1 MRDSDTINVGDLV
14 LAIGNP
20 FGVGQTVTSGI
31 ISALARTAIGITDY
45 SFFIQTD
52 ASINPGNSGGALIA
66 MDGTLIGINTAIFS
80 NKGGS
85 GGSVGIGFA
94 VPSNM
99 VRTVVN
105 SAKKG
110 RLIFPWL
117 GATSQTI
124 SSNLA
129 VEFGLEKP
137 TGVVINDIF
146 PDSPADVAGLLIGD
160 VLLSVGGKIITDTDA
175 LRYRIATLP
184 LGETA
189 VAKIRRK
196 GKVLEV
202 GIVLE
207 GPPDFPKPNTL
218 DITGNNPFNGARV
231 ANLSPAFALK
241 ENLNDMG
248 RGVVVLGRRR
258 GSFAE
263 SLGLRREDILVKVN
277 GRSIKTVDDLRKVL
291 RKQRSK
297 WKISIK
303 RGNKILRTEIP
314 G

>member
-1 MRDSDTINVGDLV
+1 
-14 LAIGNP
+14 
-20 FGVGQTVTSGI
+20 
-31 ISALARTAIGITDY
+31 
-45 SFFIQTD
+45 
-52 ASINPGNSGGALIA
+52 
-66 MDGTLIGINTAIFS
+66 
-80 NKGGS
+80 
-85 GGSVGIGFA
+85 
-94 VPSNM
+94 M
-99 VRTVVN
+99 VKTVVN
-105 SAKKG
+105 SAKIG

-117 GATSQTI
+117 GASSQTI

-146 PDSPADVAGLLIGD
+146 PDGPADVAGLLIGD
-160 VLLSVGGKIITDTDA
+160 VLLSVDGKVITDTDA

-184 LGETA
+184 LGEIA
-189 VAKIRRK
+189 IAKIRRR
-196 GKVLEV
+196 GKVIDV

-207 GPPDFPKPNTL
+207 EPPSLPKPNIL
-218 DITGNNPFNGARV
+218 NVIGNNPFNGARV

-248 RGVVVLGRRR
+248 RGVVVLGRQR

-263 SLGLRREDILVKVN
+263 SLGLRRQDILVEVN

-291 RKQRSK
+291 RKPRSK

>member
-1 MRDSDTINVGDLV
+1 
-14 LAIGNP
+14 
-20 FGVGQTVTSGI
+20 
-31 ISALARTAIGITDY
+31 
-45 SFFIQTD
+45 
-52 ASINPGNSGGALIA
+52 
-66 MDGTLIGINTAIFS
+66 
-80 NKGGS
+80 
-85 GGSVGIGFA
+85 
-94 VPSNM
+94 M

-184 LGETA
+184 LGEIA

-207 GPPDFPKPNTL
+207 GPPDFPKPNIL
-218 DITGNNPFNGARV
+218 DITGNNPFNG
-231 ANLSPAFALK
+231 LSL
-241 ENLNDMG
+241 
-248 RGVVVLGRRR
+248 
-258 GSFAE
+258 
-263 SLGLRREDILVKVN
+263 IH
-277 GRSIKTVDDLRKVL
+277 I
-291 RKQRSK
+291 
-297 WKISIK
+297 
-303 RGNKILRTEIP
+303 
-314 G
+314 

>member
-1 MRDSDTINVGDLV
+1 MVINV
-14 LAIGNP
+14 
-20 FGVGQTVTSGI
+20 
-31 ISALARTAIGITDY
+31 
-45 SFFIQTD
+45 
-52 ASINPGNSGGALIA
+52 
-66 MDGTLIGINTAIFS
+66 IF
-80 NKGGS
+80 
-85 GGSVGIGFA
+85 
-94 VPSNM
+94 
-99 VRTVVN
+99 T
-105 SAKKG
+105 
-110 RLIFPWL
+110 
-117 GATSQTI
+117 
-124 SSNLA
+124 
-129 VEFGLEKP
+129 
-137 TGVVINDIF
+137 
-146 PDSPADVAGLLIGD
+146 DSPADVAGLLIGD

-248 RGVVVLGRRR
+248 RGVVVLGRQR